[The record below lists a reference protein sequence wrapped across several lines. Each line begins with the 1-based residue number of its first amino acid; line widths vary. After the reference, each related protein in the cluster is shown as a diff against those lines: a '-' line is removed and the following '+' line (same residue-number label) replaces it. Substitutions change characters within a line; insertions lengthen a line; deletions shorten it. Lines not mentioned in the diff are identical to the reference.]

1 MTRLI
6 HLFCIGFVILLAAAG
21 CGELFASESPSEVVQ
36 AVYMAASNGNDVEV
50 EKRLAAPPP
59 ANVEIV
65 DILASGGRHQRW
77 KPSVKR
83 GSIRSVEILSE
94 QKTTSRATV
103 RFRLNMT
110 GGAKKEMVT
119 QLIKEGGAWKID
131 R

>member
-6 HLFCIGFVILLAAAG
+6 HLFCIGFVILLVSAG

-36 AVYMAASNGNDVEV
+36 AVYMAASDGNDVEV

-59 ANVEIV
+59 ATIEIIG
-65 DILASGGRHQRW
+65 ILASDGKQQRW
-77 KPSVKR
+77 KPSVKK
-83 GSIRSVEILSE
+83 GSIQSVEILSE
-94 QKTTSRATV
+94 EKSSYRATV

-110 GGAKKEMVT
+110 NGTKKEMQT
-119 QLIKEGGAWKID
+119 QLIKEGGVWKIE